1 MAETKKR
8 DYGKISIL
16 KLKSYAEKHTALF
29 TAIFSALIASTTV
42 YLQLCYYV
50 YNYGKLSYFN
60 IDVNTVRLVND
71 SNIFNILFYI
81 IISAVMLA
89 MNYFGYYFYRK
100 NSLFKYFCSLF
111 PLSLFMSFLLFDY
124 TYKFRYIDIA
134 KNPEF
139 IIVIFI
145 FAMLFIPISNIFVL
159 ICAVNPSIDEMFCRL
174 ENKYLMVNK
183 KYYEN
188 KDSHIIFRV
197 IQIKQMLRIWRKI
210 MRKSNDENY
219 SEDDRTQNINLLYI
233 LCKNNKL
240 PYKNLIEENL
250 NKLHKRIDDYKNECK
265 QNNDTPNPYRISNP
279 ISVTIIIILIL
290 STVVILFFSM
300 GYFQEKTVKTI
311 DIIENTTY
319 FSEKRTNCAI
329 IYQNDENVLMSPC
342 YIENNELVVNTSY
355 QYQTKIIGVKKHI
368 MHFGKMT
375 VKTQD
380 DLDNY
385 ICE

>member
-1 MAETKKR
+1 MAETKKMN
-8 DYGKISIL
+8 YGKISIL

-50 YNYGKLSYFN
+50 YKYGQLSYFN

-71 SNIFNILFYI
+71 SNKFNILFYI
-81 IISAVMLA
+81 VISAVMLA
-89 MNYFGYYFYRK
+89 MNYFGYYFYK
-100 NSLFKYFCSLF
+100 KSSLLKYFCSLF
-111 PLSLFMSFLLFDY
+111 PSSLFMSLLLFDY

-145 FAMLFIPISNIFVL
+145 FAMLFIPVSNIFVL

-174 ENKYLMVNK
+174 ENKYLRVNK

-188 KDSHIIFRV
+188 EDSHIIFRV

-210 MRKSNDENY
+210 MRKSNNKNY
-219 SEDDRTQNINLLYI
+219 SEDDRTQSINLLYI

-279 ISVTIIIILIL
+279 ISATIIIILIL
-290 STVVILFFSM
+290 STVVISFFSM

-319 FSEKRTNCAI
+319 FSEKRTDCAI

-368 MHFGKMT
+368 MHFDKMT

>member
-1 MAETKKR
+1 M
-8 DYGKISIL
+8 L
-16 KLKSYAEKHTALF
+16 
-29 TAIFSALIASTTV
+29 LIPV
-42 YLQLCYYV
+42 
-50 YNYGKLSYFN
+50 
-60 IDVNTVRLVND
+60 
-71 SNIFNILFYI
+71 
-81 IISAVMLA
+81 
-89 MNYFGYYFYRK
+89 
-100 NSLFKYFCSLF
+100 
-111 PLSLFMSFLLFDY
+111 P
-124 TYKFRYIDIA
+124 
-134 KNPEF
+134 
-139 IIVIFI
+139 
-145 FAMLFIPISNIFVL
+145 NIFVL

-174 ENKYLMVNK
+174 ENKYLRVNK

-188 KDSHIIFRV
+188 EDSHIIFRV

-210 MRKSNDENY
+210 MRKSNNKNY

-290 STVVILFFSM
+290 STVVISFFSM

-319 FSEKRTNCAI
+319 FSEKRTDCAI
-329 IYQNDENVLMSPC
+329 IYQNDENVLMAPC

-355 QYQTKIIGVKKHI
+355 QYQTKIIGIKKHI
-368 MHFGKMT
+368 VHFDKMT

-385 ICE
+385 ICK